1 MQAESTKLEYDFE
14 NIQAVLQDKILFE
27 KIIIDTSSGVSNHL
41 NILKCF
47 IFNLYNTRL
56 MIEIYISLCLL
67 LVFKGLFFLS
77 LKTWPF
83 NVFL

>member
-67 LVFKGLFFLS
+67 LVFKGFFFVTENLA
-77 LKTWPF
+77 F
-83 NVFL
+83 

>member
-56 MIEIYISLCLL
+56 MIEIYIYLSAYCWFLK
-67 LVFKGLFFLS
+67 VYFFCH
-77 LKTWPF
+77 
-83 NVFL
+83 